1 VGATVDAQG
10 PGELVG
16 RVEGLLEAVEAL
28 PDPAARDTALTAI
41 QALLDLY
48 GEGLARIA
56 DQVGSLQATV
66 LAGDELVS
74 HLLLVHGLHPVPVEE
89 RVREG
94 LDEVRPYL
102 DSHGGDV
109 ELVEVR
115 DGVVRL
121 RMQGSCEGCPASAMT
136 LKSAIEDAVLKAAPD
151 VEAVEAE
158 GLSEPA
164 APAPGGGLLQIELA
178 PGMGSPPTPPETAWT
193 TAGALPQIVGGGTLL
208 KQVGGEAILFLRL
221 DGTAYAYRPDCPGCG
236 GSLEAAPLRG
246 AELMCP
252 ACEHHYDARRA
263 GRCLDAPDLHL
274 EPVPLLTDDEGL
286 VRVAVRAGAG

>member
-1 VGATVDAQG
+1 MDGREAA
-10 PGELVG
+10 ELVG
-16 RVEGLLEAVEAL
+16 RVEGLLEQVESL
-28 PDPAARDTALTAI
+28 PDPVARETALTAI

-56 DQVGSLQATV
+56 DQVGPLQATV

-74 HLLLVHGLHPVPVEE
+74 HLMLVHGLHPVAVED
-89 RVREG
+89 RVREA
-94 LDEVRPYL
+94 LDGVRPYL

-136 LKSAIEDAVLKAAPD
+136 LKSAIEDAVLRAAPD
-151 VEAVEAE
+151 VDAVEAD
-158 GLSEPA
+158 GVSEPA
-164 APAPGGGLLQIELA
+164 PPADGGLLQIEIA
-178 PGMGSPPTPPETAWT
+178 PVMNGGPPDTTWT
-193 TAGALPQIVGGGTLL
+193 TAGALPQLAGGGTLL

-221 DGTAYAYRPDCPGCG
+221 DGTAYAYRPDCPSCG
-236 GSLEAAPLRG
+236 ASLEAAPLEG
-246 AELMCP
+246 AELVCP
-252 ACEHHYDARRA
+252 ACAHHYDARRA

-274 EPVPLLTDDEGL
+274 EPVPLLTDDAGL

>member
-1 VGATVDAQG
+1 VESREAA
-10 PGELVG
+10 ELVG
-16 RVEGLLEAVEAL
+16 RVEGLLEEVEAL
-28 PDPAARDTALTAI
+28 PDPGARDLALTAI

-48 GEGLARIA
+48 GEGLGRIA
-56 DQVGSLQATV
+56 DRVGSLQATV
-66 LAGDELVS
+66 LAGDDLVS

-89 RVREG
+89 RVLEG
-94 LDEVRPYL
+94 LEEVRPYL

-158 GLSEPA
+158 GLSEPS
-164 APAPGGGLLQIELA
+164 PAPGGGLLQIELA
-178 PGMGSPPTPPETAWT
+178 PGMNGALGPPDTAWT
-193 TAGALPQIVGGGTLL
+193 TAGALPQIAGGGTLL

-236 GSLEAAPLRG
+236 GSLEAAALRG
-246 AELMCP
+246 AQLVCP
-252 ACEHHYDARRA
+252 VCEHHFDARRA

-274 EPVPLLTDDEGL
+274 EPVPLLTDDAGL
-286 VRVAVRAGAG
+286 VRVAIRAGAG